1 MVELGAMKSTYPS
14 AGALATALAAMRVP
28 APGRF
33 STTKLLPRRC
43 SSFWAS
49 MRATMSVLPAGV
61 NGTTMVTE
69 RVG

>member
-1 MVELGAMKSTYPS
+1 M
-14 AGALATALAAMRVP
+14 ATALAAMIVP

-33 STTKLLPRRC
+33 STTKLLPNRC

-49 MRATMSVLPAGV
+49 MRAMMSVLPAGA
-61 NGTTMVTE
+61 NGTTMVTD